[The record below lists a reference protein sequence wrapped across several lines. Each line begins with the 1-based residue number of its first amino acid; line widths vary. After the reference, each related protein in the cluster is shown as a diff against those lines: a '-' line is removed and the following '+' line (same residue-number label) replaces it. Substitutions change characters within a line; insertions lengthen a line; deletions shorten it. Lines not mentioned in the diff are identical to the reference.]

1 MSHGSSFVDGK
12 EIKGISEHIDTKG
25 EIYVLLIER
34 KSKAFRNILIQKV
47 RSMSHGSS
55 FVDGKEIKGI
65 PEHIDTKG
73 EIYEPWL

>member
-1 MSHGSSFVDGK
+1 MKHQSLSQSLNPEKKNAIFCRIDVEKELEKIDDDGK
-12 EIKGISEHIDTKG
+12 PKG
-25 EIYVLLIER
+25 R
-34 KSKAFRNILIQKV
+34 
-47 RSMSHGSS
+47 S

>member
-1 MSHGSSFVDGK
+1 
-12 EIKGISEHIDTKG
+12 
-25 EIYVLLIER
+25 
-34 KSKAFRNILIQKV
+34 
-47 RSMSHGSS
+47 MSHGSS

>member
-1 MSHGSSFVDGK
+1 MAL
-12 EIKGISEHIDTKG
+12 
-25 EIYVLLIER
+25 VLLMER
-34 KSKAFRNILIQKV
+34 KSKAFLSILIQKV

-65 PEHIDTKG
+65 PEHINTKG

>member
-1 MSHGSSFVDGK
+1 MSHGSCFVDGK
-12 EIKGISEHIDTKG
+12 EIKGILGHIDTKG
-25 EIYVLLIER
+25 EIYEPCLL
-34 KSKAFRNILIQKV
+34 AFRSILIQKV